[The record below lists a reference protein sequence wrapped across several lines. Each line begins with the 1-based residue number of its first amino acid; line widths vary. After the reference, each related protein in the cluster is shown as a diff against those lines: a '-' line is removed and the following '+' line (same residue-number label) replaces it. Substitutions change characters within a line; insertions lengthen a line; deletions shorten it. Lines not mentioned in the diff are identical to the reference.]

1 MAQNYMKQLT
11 GRSVFGRSLTDIYDD
26 YIELFQDKTEVDAL
40 SSLIRTYGRSLV
52 FVKDKRFSF
61 IITENIDTPK
71 SIAIIGSNFPITYM
85 YILKKHFK
93 DVRFKVIDFS
103 RIFEVTLEYSQFLFD
118 VEFHKVN
125 PLFNDISDL
134 IKDVDLIIYPE
145 TELLV
150 PFNMLRY
157 KNVGNVFCSNY
168 YYMNNHLDINIVCSE
183 DELEEICLLKSSIKG
198 NIKLNNG
205 EYIRPAFYCLGSSH

>member
-1 MAQNYMKQLT
+1 MKQLT
-11 GRSVFGRSLTDIYDD
+11 GRSVFGNSLTDINND
-26 YIELFQDKTEVDAL
+26 YIEIFKDKTEIDAL
-40 SSLIRTYGRSLV
+40 KSLIITYGRAPT
-52 FVKDKRFSF
+52 FQKDNKFSS
-61 IITENIDTPK
+61 IIIENIDSLK
-71 SIAIIGSNFPITYM
+71 SVAIIGSNFPLTYM
-85 YILKKHFK
+85 YNLKKHFK
-93 DVRFKVIDFS
+93 DVHFKVIDFS

-125 PLFNDISDL
+125 PLFNDLTDL

-150 PFNMLRY
+150 PFNMLKY
-157 KNVGNVFCSNY
+157 KNKGNIFCSNY
-168 YYMNNHLDINIVCSE
+168 YYYFNDPLALNVVCSE
-183 DELEEICLLKSSIKG
+183 DELEEICLLKSKVKG